1 MSSKIVLVG
10 KAAAGKDFFRKRMM
24 DKGFKFGVSCTTR
37 LRRIKDN
44 EIDGKD
50 YHFKSDK
57 EFDKLIEEGKF
68 VEFQSFN
75 GWRYGITKDEFEK
88 SDVMIM
94 NAEAVKLLPSEY
106 AKRCFIIYLD
116 IPMETRIE
124 RITLRND
131 KNDDVMRRVRDDERQ
146 YLDFSQFDCRIT
158 NPNF

>member
-1 MSSKIVLVG
+1 
-10 KAAAGKDFFRKRMM
+10 
-24 DKGFKFGVSCTTR
+24 
-37 LRRIKDN
+37 
-44 EIDGKD
+44 
-50 YHFKSDK
+50 
-57 EFDKLIEEGKF
+57 
-68 VEFQSFN
+68 
-75 GWRYGITKDEFEK
+75 
-88 SDVMIM
+88 M